1 MQYDYGTE
9 DNEVNHIYSENE
21 RQKERENEC
30 AGPCLYLAPPAD
42 VCIFFLFPFVLSPRG
57 GGKEKKKKKVRKVRC
72 ASPLLLLHPDITPN
86 TKPRAAVVSNR
97 STHSSTCRRWL
108 CFVYNWLVCTD
119 GSCWTLII
127 GLYTGSHIWALT
139 HCKHSSK
146 SRGTLTVS
154 PGAPPGTC
162 SCSIRA
168 VPSSSACKIT
178 AVARR
183 AEVLVM
189 VSRPGSNPGLESPSL
204 SGDNSASWSTAA
216 EIILSVIV
224 VARDSTAPKPIP
236 GKE

>member
-97 STHSSTCRRWL
+97 STHSSTVCRSL
-108 CFVYNWLVCTD
+108 STMCMFYGYVPSFPHLVSYFV
-119 GSCWTLII
+119 LII
-127 GLYTGSHIWALT
+127 T
-139 HCKHSSK
+139 
-146 SRGTLTVS
+146 
-154 PGAPPGTC
+154 
-162 SCSIRA
+162 
-168 VPSSSACKIT
+168 
-178 AVARR
+178 
-183 AEVLVM
+183 VLVI
-189 VSRPGSNPGLESPSL
+189 
-204 SGDNSASWSTAA
+204 ASC
-216 EIILSVIV
+216 L
-224 VARDSTAPKPIP
+224 
-236 GKE
+236 G

>member
-1 MQYDYGTE
+1 MFLCYCCCCYCF
-9 DNEVNHIYSENE
+9 Y
-21 RQKERENEC
+21 
-30 AGPCLYLAPPAD
+30 Y
-42 VCIFFLFPFVLSPRG
+42 CIIIIFLLLS
-57 GGKEKKKKKVRKVRC
+57 
-72 ASPLLLLHPDITPN
+72 LLLLLLLLLRYVKYYIFFKNKEKNCTN
-86 TKPRAAVVSNR
+86 IYIYILLYMVFFFK
-97 STHSSTCRRWL
+97 CRRWL

-168 VPSSSACKIT
+168 VPSSSACKTT